1 MKSRVIVS
9 LGPSIENPK
18 SALQV
23 SASLSGVNPL
33 NGPPRLMRRGQ
44 HNEVVNTA
52 SDRIANATLGVLNNS
67 RASTALNRQY
77 LWLGVAIGAPGEN
90 IRDSSDPR
98 LERHGRSGVY

>member
-52 SDRIANATLGVLNNS
+52 SDRIANATPGVLNDS
-67 RASTALNRQY
+67 KASTALNRQY
-77 LWLGVAIGAPGEN
+77 LGLGGDIGTPCEN
-90 IRDSSDPR
+90 IRHSSDPR